1 MTLIKPAKLGVIA
14 GISLYED
21 PIDGSDVPMMFKFG
35 NGYVS
40 TGLYDEP
47 LAGIDPEEVKE
58 AYDAIKTAMGGA

>member
-47 LAGIDPEEVKE
+47 GIDPEEVKE
-58 AYDAIKTAMGGA
+58 AYDAIKTAIGESK